1 MTPFRNILST
11 FPRLTSAQYPNLLN
25 NFTLHTRPL
34 HPSNLEASKVMGL
47 VKIFEQASSKKVS
60 RSVTKPDASQKF
72 TPIPGRV
79 SELKKVFENSPKP
92 ELRSKSFQEESLDK
106 SEEKLNKFEERLNE
120 IADIFENHPATNHPL
135 FSYLKDQSDI
145 GFNKMQYAIF
155 YTNFL
160 FRTKETIPSVAYALA
175 RAALEGD
182 YSTVAMHG
190 KNLGDETGY
199 GNPDNVHS
207 QLLMDTH
214 NSHGSRVFDLDP
226 LTIQD
231 LKTSILITPEVRE
244 YCEMKAEIFRK
255 SYPHIAGNMWAHEFA
270 ADDMLTN
277 FKEAYFEP
285 YKSHYSEE
293 EYEKLMKFFDAH
305 RDDSVEGGDVEA
317 EHERMARQA
326 VYFACKGDIKKLDD
340 VLQGGLMMLDCQA
353 KVWDSILRESQK
365 FEPWIEKVPPIHAR
379 VQTGELDSTPLSTP
393 VLPSTTRSTSPSTSS
408 SKTFATSA
416 ILRSTAQRSDAVK
429 GFTP

>member
-11 FPRLTSAQYPNLLN
+11 FPRLTSPHLHNYL
-25 NFTLHTRPL
+25 LHTKPL
-34 HPSNLEASKVMGL
+34 HPSYIKASRVIGM
-47 VKIFEQASSKKVS
+47 VKIFEQAKEKVF
-60 RSVTKPDASQKF
+60 RPVTKYDESQEF
-72 TPIPGRV
+72 ITIPGRV
-79 SELKKVFENSPKP
+79 SELKKVFEKSPDNNKTSKP
-92 ELRSKSFQEESLDK
+92 ELRSKPYPKESFDNREE
-106 SEEKLNKFEERLNE
+106 FEERLND
-120 IADIFENHPATNHPL
+120 IADVFKNHPAINHPL
-135 FSYLKDQSDI
+135 FSYLAEQSDS

-214 NSHGSRVFDLDP
+214 NVHGKRVFDLDP

-305 RDDSVEGGDVEA
+305 RDDSVDGGDVEA

-326 VYFACKGDIKKLDD
+326 VYFACKGDIRKLDA
-340 VLQGGLMMLDCQA
+340 VLEGGLMMLDCQA
-353 KVWDSILRESQK
+353 KVWDSILRETQK
-365 FEPWIEKVPPIHAR
+365 FENWMEKVAPIHAG
-379 VQTGELDSTPLSTP
+379 VKDEELESNSLSTP
-393 VLPSTTRSTSPSTSS
+393 VLSSTTRFTSPSTSS
-408 SKTFATSA
+408 SKTSATSA
-416 ILRSTAQRSDAVK
+416 ISTLTIVQSI
-429 GFTP
+429 

>member
-34 HPSNLEASKVMGL
+34 HPSYLEASKVMGL
-47 VKIFEQASSKKVS
+47 VKIFEQASSKKVF
-60 RSVTKPDASQKF
+60 RPVTKPYASQKF
-72 TPIPGRV
+72 TPISGRV
-79 SELKKVFENSPKP
+79 SELRKVFEKSPDNNKTSKP
-92 ELRSKSFQEESLDK
+92 ELSSKPFPKESFDNREE
-106 SEEKLNKFEERLNE
+106 FEERLND
-120 IADIFENHPATNHPL
+120 IADIFKNHPAINHPL
-135 FSYLKDQSDI
+135 FSYLAEQSNS

-160 FRTKETIPSVAYALA
+160 FRTKETIPSVALALA

-182 YSTVAMHG
+182 NSTVAMHG

-214 NSHGSRVFDLDP
+214 NAHGKRVFNLDP

-244 YCEMKAEIFRK
+244 YCQMKEEIFKK

-285 YKSHYSEE
+285 YKSHFTEE

-305 RDDSVEGGDVEA
+305 RDDSVDGGDVEA

-326 VYFACKGDIKKLDD
+326 VYFACKGDIKKLDA
-340 VLQGGLMMLDCQA
+340 VLEGGLMMLDCQA
-353 KVWDSILRESQK
+353 GVWDSILRETIK
-365 FEPWIEKVPPIHAR
+365 HETWMEKVPPIPAR
-379 VQTGELDSTPLSTP
+379 VQAKESESTS
-393 VLPSTTRSTSPSTSS
+393 VSRDPSPSSLISSPKLTRSQTD
-408 SKTFATSA
+408 SKRYQAKT
-416 ILRSTAQRSDAVK
+416 I
-429 GFTP
+429 

>member
-47 VKIFEQASSKKVS
+47 VKIFEQASSKKVF
-60 RSVTKPDASQKF
+60 RPVTKPYASQKF

-79 SELKKVFENSPKP
+79 SELRKVFEKSPKP
-92 ELRSKSFQEESLDK
+92 FQEESLDK
-106 SEEKLNKFEERLNE
+106 GKEKLNKFEERLNE
-120 IADIFENHPATNHPL
+120 IADIFKNHPAINHSL
-135 FSYLKDQSDI
+135 FSYLAEQSDS

-155 YTNFL
+155 YINFL
-160 FRTKETIPSVAYALA
+160 FRTKETIPSVALALA

-182 YSTVAMHG
+182 NSTVAMHG
-190 KNLGDETGY
+190 KNLGDETGH

-207 QLLMDTH
+207 KLLMDTH
-214 NSHGSRVFDLDP
+214 NFHGSRVFDLDP

-305 RDDSVEGGDVEA
+305 RDDSVDGGDVEA

-326 VYFACKGDIKKLDD
+326 VYFACKGDIRKLDA
-340 VLQGGLMMLDCQA
+340 VLEGGLMMLDCQA
-353 KVWDSILRESQK
+353 KVWDSILRETQK
-365 FEPWIEKVPPIHAR
+365 FENWMEKVAPIHAG
-379 VQTGELDSTPLSTP
+379 VKDEELESNSLSTP
-393 VLPSTTRSTSPSTSS
+393 VLSSTTRFTSPSTSS
-408 SKTFATSA
+408 SKTSATSA
-416 ILRSTAQRSDAVK
+416 ISTTARRSTRL
-429 GFTP
+429 